1 MTVFNLPKLLSP
13 IKSFFSRSK
22 KRQVYLSALERAY
35 MEQAAEL
42 VRLKHRL
49 NNAYFLWIR

>member
-1 MTVFNLPKLLSP
+1 MTIFNLPKLLSP

-22 KRQVYLSALERAY
+22 KGQVYLSSLERAY

-42 VRLKHRL
+42 MRLKHRL
-49 NNAYFLWIR
+49 NNA

>member
-1 MTVFNLPKLLSP
+1 MTVFNLPKLFSS

-22 KRQVYLSALERAY
+22 KRQVYLSSLEHAY

-42 VRLKHRL
+42 MRLKQRL
-49 NNAYFLWIR
+49 NNV